1 VKNEKTARRAADFR
15 GPQRGERERCSNDA
29 AATNDRALDAQ
40 TEDEEALRQA
50 RTWREEHVDAWCWL
64 VGRLAQAQEA
74 GRRYESLRRLTDEL
88 SQVHDFTDDDGGKVS
103 VPHKRGLGRGLAL
116 LMLRE
121 CPQFRPLLRMRE
133 ETRKETSDDMH

>member
-1 VKNEKTARRAADFR
+1 MEHKMDARRAADFR

-50 RTWREEHVDAWCWL
+50 RAWREGRGDAWAWL
-64 VGRLAQAQEA
+64 VDRLEQTREA
-74 GRRYESLRRLTDEL
+74 GRRYESFRRLTDEL

-103 VPHKRGLGRGLAL
+103 VPHRRGLGRGLAL
-116 LMLRE
+116 LMAEEHPEFGEL
-121 CPQFRPLLRMRE
+121 FRMEGRQQ
-133 ETRKETSDDMH
+133 